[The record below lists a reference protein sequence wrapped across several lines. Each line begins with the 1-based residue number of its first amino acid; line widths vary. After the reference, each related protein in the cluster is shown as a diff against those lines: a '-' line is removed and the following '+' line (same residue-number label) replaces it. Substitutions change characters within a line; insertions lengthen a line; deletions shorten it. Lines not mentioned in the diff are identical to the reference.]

1 MLRARKAV
9 IITNNDWVSE
19 KYKGMMNIIFLNSYE
34 EVLAKAR
41 DMVYDRHHLLTHPQ
55 ASSLKANQTPYRS
68 VIVYP
73 SDGDDNTSDILL
85 IEKCLETFYQ
95 WQKLA
100 PTPGNYT
107 EGVMRDFKVIDAS
120 MMDSVIP
127 RIFHMGTG

>member
-1 MLRARKAV
+1 MWRIKRAV

-34 EVLAKAR
+34 EVLVKAK
-41 DMVYDRHHLLTHPQ
+41 DMAYDGHHLLTHPQ
-55 ASSLKANQTPYRS
+55 ASSLKPNQTPYRS

-85 IEKCLETFYQ
+85 IEKNLEIFYQ
-95 WQKLA
+95 WQKIA

-107 EGVMRDFKVIDAS
+107 DGVVRGFKVFDAS
-120 MMDSVIP
+120 MMDSIIP